1 MLQFDPPSYLNWKE
15 KNIDTISIEFISSGC
30 EGTSLRIYENN
41 ILEGYISIQNKETS
55 LQVYCTP
62 KYKEV
67 LENSYITNSQ

>member
-1 MLQFDPPSYLNWKE
+1 MLQFDPQSYINWKDTA
-15 KNIDTISIEFISSGC
+15 IDFLSIEFISSGC

-41 ILEGYISIQNKETS
+41 ILEGYISIQNKEAS
-55 LQVYCTP
+55 LQVYCAP